1 MTVESGPKEK
11 GAEIMGPGEGQPSGL
26 KVDTIVAKATAS
38 GPGAVAVIR
47 MSGARALEIAQRLV
61 SRDTKNIED
70 RVATLV
76 LLRDPSD
83 QQAQDRVLVTLFR
96 RPSSYTGE
104 DVVEF
109 ACHGGSF
116 VPELVLQ
123 ACLNCGA
130 RKAEAGEF
138 TRRAVLNGK
147 LDLIQAEAILS
158 LVESTSRAAHEAAVF
173 QLEKGLTNA
182 IEGVRKEIIELQASL
197 ASHIDFPEEDEGPV
211 SVADI
216 IEQAGHMK
224 QALTK
229 LLETAPEG
237 ELLKEGALVVLAGP
251 PNSGK
256 SSLYNK
262 LLGQQRAIVSDIP
275 GTTRDALEASISL
288 GGFPFRIVD
297 TAGIRPSSEALEQL
311 GIEVA
316 KGHLKKANLVL
327 FCIDSQSEMGTEV
340 KQFMQEMKG
349 TPVVV
354 LRTKMDL
361 VNPAEQRVSEDLGF
375 VTAATLWISSQD
387 NTGIPELRQ
396 LLPSLVYAGL
406 VKSGVSVPLLL
417 QERQRKAANEAKRCV
432 EAFLTD
438 AATGVPLEMACA
450 QLQLAEN
457 YLEELTGTVA
467 LEEVLDALF
476 ASFCIGK

>member
-158 LVESTSRAAHEAAVF
+158 LVESTSQAAHEAAVF

-197 ASHIDFPEEDEGPV
+197 ASHIDFPEE
-211 SVADI
+211 
-216 IEQAGHMK
+216 
-224 QALTK
+224 L
-229 LLETAPEG
+229 
-237 ELLKEGALVVLAGP
+237 
-251 PNSGK
+251 
-256 SSLYNK
+256 
-262 LLGQQRAIVSDIP
+262 
-275 GTTRDALEASISL
+275 
-288 GGFPFRIVD
+288 
-297 TAGIRPSSEALEQL
+297 
-311 GIEVA
+311 
-316 KGHLKKANLVL
+316 
-327 FCIDSQSEMGTEV
+327 
-340 KQFMQEMKG
+340 
-349 TPVVV
+349 
-354 LRTKMDL
+354 KMDDYSI
-361 VNPAEQRVSEDLGF
+361 NNKGDLTYTLSGICIHAGGLHGGHYYAMCKDYKQKKWRIHNDTH
-375 VTAATLWISSQD
+375 VTDTTLENVLSQ
-387 NTGIPELRQ
+387 TP
-396 LLPSLVYAGL
+396 Y
-406 VKSGVSVPLLL
+406 
-417 QERQRKAANEAKRCV
+417 C
-432 EAFLTD
+432 
-438 AATGVPLEMACA
+438 
-450 QLQLAEN
+450 
-457 YLEELTGTVA
+457 
-467 LEEVLDALF
+467 LF
-476 ASFCIGK
+476 YIKKG